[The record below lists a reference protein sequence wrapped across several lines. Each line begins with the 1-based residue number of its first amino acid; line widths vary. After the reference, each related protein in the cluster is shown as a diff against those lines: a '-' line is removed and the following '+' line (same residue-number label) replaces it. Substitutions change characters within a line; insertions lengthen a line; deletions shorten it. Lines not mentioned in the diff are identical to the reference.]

1 MQDAAHHGE
10 RYRHDTAGAAA
21 CHPYL
26 LPAILGELSRL
37 GAHGPVFDLGCG
49 AGYLAN
55 ALTLRGYAI
64 TGVDPSS
71 SAIALA
77 RGAYPSLDLHQAS
90 AYDDLAGR
98 FGQFGTVI
106 SIEVI
111 EHLYD
116 PRAYARTLRG
126 LLRPGGVALVSTP
139 FHGYWKNLAIAL
151 SGATDKHVD
160 PLWDGGHI
168 KFWSPATLTALM
180 VEAGLR
186 VTAIRRVGR
195 IPPLAKSMIAIVE
208 RPA

>member
-1 MQDAAHHGE
+1 
-10 RYRHDTAGAAA
+10 
-21 CHPYL
+21 
-26 LPAILGELSRL
+26 
-37 GAHGPVFDLGCG
+37 
-49 AGYLAN
+49 
-55 ALTLRGYAI
+55 
-64 TGVDPSS
+64 
-71 SAIALA
+71 
-77 RGAYPSLDLHQAS
+77 
-90 AYDDLAGR
+90 
-98 FGQFGTVI
+98 VI